1 MSTTPTPTMD
11 AFTLRQRLASPDAPR
26 LLDVRTPAEYAA
38 VHIPGSANVPLD
50 DLPAHGA
57 ELRRR
62 LRDDD
67 VVLVCRTGGRAAR
80 AERVLAEAGL
90 SGLHVL
96 DGGILAWQEAGSPVA
111 RGRRRWDLE
120 RQVRLVAG
128 SLVLVGVL
136 GGLAVP
142 ALTWLAAAIGAGLVF
157 AALSNTCAMGLLLSK
172 LPFNR
177 AASCDV
183 ESAVRRLARDGA
195 SR

>member
-1 MSTTPTPTMD
+1 MSTTPTMD
-11 AFTLRQRLASPDAPR
+11 AFTLRQRLASPHAPR

-50 DLPAHGA
+50 DLPEHGA

-67 VVLVCRTGGRAAR
+67 VVVLICRTGGRAAR

-96 DGGILAWQEAGSPVA
+96 DGGILAWQEAGSPVD

-128 SLVLVGVL
+128 SLVLAGVL

-142 ALTWLAAAIGAGLVF
+142 ALTWLAAAIGAGLVV
-157 AALSNTCAMGLLLSK
+157 AALTNTCAMGLLLSK

-183 ESAVRRLARDGA
+183 ETAVRRLARDGA